1 MKYLPCREAV
11 TRPTPSA
18 LLHCLSARGQCMCV
32 CVCGGVSVCECLFCS
47 CVAPVVVGAA
57 VAVCFRLRF
66 MAAHRGCQWWPTAWL
81 AQGKESGGEGSRVS
95 ARRTYVLAWLHINSG
110 IFCCCYDAS
119 GVKVFSGSICKSVAW
134 GKKNTVAVQQ
144 ERVQARGKGV
154 NTTHFVYNF
163 SLSDFLAFGFC
174 LPFSFWHSH
183 FVALA
188 LLLFVFFARLPTYA
202 ICLFMS
208 LFICLFLYLQS

>member
-1 MKYLPCREAV
+1 MVHSLEICSIFALRTQLNKQN
-11 TRPTPSA
+11 TRDKWNICHAERQSHAQRPPPSYTV
-18 LLHCLSARGQCMCV
+18 SVPEVSVCV
-32 CVCGGVSVCECLFCS
+32 CVCVLVCGSVSVCECLFCS

-119 GVKVFSGSICKSVAW
+119 GVKVFSGSICQSVAW
-134 GKKNTVAVQQ
+134 GKKNTVAVQ
-144 ERVQARGKGV
+144 
-154 NTTHFVYNF
+154 
-163 SLSDFLAFGFC
+163 
-174 LPFSFWHSH
+174 
-183 FVALA
+183 
-188 LLLFVFFARLPTYA
+188 
-202 ICLFMS
+202 
-208 LFICLFLYLQS
+208 